1 MTRYFFISILLL
13 ALFATYSNNSYAKSF
28 KHTRTSIA
36 ANSSNDEKEQKA
48 LPVPATAPKNSTR
61 ATAPE
66 DAPER
71 KAHGLKLDEIPHIHH
86 FHKERVRKSKRH
98 HKKIWTMSKILLLLC
113 HVALLMMA
121 YMHAAH

>member
-13 ALFATYSNNSYAKSF
+13 ALFATCSNNVYAKNY
-28 KHTRTSIA
+28 KHTRTTVATTTSR
-36 ANSSNDEKEQKA
+36 NEKEQKA
-48 LPVPATAPKNSTR
+48 LPVQATAPKSSTR

-66 DAPER
+66 DASEH
-71 KAHGLKLDEIPHIHH
+71 KAHGPKLEEVPHIHH
-86 FHKERVRKSKRH
+86 FHKERVRRSKRH
-98 HKKIWTMSKILLLLC
+98 HKKFWALSKLLLLLC